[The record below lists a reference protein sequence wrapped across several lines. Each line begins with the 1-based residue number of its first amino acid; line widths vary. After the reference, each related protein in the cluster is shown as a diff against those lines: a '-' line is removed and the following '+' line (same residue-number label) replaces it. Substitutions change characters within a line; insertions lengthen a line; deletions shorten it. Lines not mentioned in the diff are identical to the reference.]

1 MVGLVQGDRNEEEEE
16 EEEVQGDR
24 NALLLGLSHAIF
36 FTVGIKDQITSQYCS
51 QYSMT
56 ACKDMLWYCSIK
68 LFQYY
73 YGTIWYYNTIS
84 TIW

>member
-24 NALLLGLSHAIF
+24 NALLLGLKPCNTCSIYTSHAIF

-51 QYSMT
+51 Q
-56 ACKDMLWYCSIK
+56 
-68 LFQYY
+68 
-73 YGTIWYYNTIS
+73 
-84 TIW
+84 